1 MIKVFVADDH
11 AVVRQGL
18 KQIVADIDDIEV
30 VGEAGSGRET
40 LDLLSKQDCDI
51 VLLDITMPDKSGLD
65 VLKDLKKLRPELK
78 VLMLTMHPEE
88 QYAIRALRAGACGY
102 LTKESAPDE
111 LISAI
116 RKVATGSR
124 YISET
129 LALKLADQ
137 LVTPTEEP
145 LHQSLSDREFQIMLM
160 IALGAKVNEIANA
173 LFLAKTTISTYRHR
187 ILRKM
192 KMSSNAEI
200 ARYAI
205 ENRLLP

>member
-1 MIKVFVADDH
+1 MIRVFVADDH
-11 AVVRQGL
+11 AIVRQGL
-18 KQIVADIDDIEV
+18 KQIVADTDDIEV

-51 VLLDITMPDKSGLD
+51 VLLDITMPDKSGIEI
-65 VLKDLKKLRPELK
+65 LKDLKKLRPELK

-88 QYAIRALRAGACGY
+88 QYAIRALRAGAYGY

-111 LISAI
+111 LVSAI
-116 RKVATGSR
+116 RKVAFGSR
-124 YISET
+124 YISEA
-129 LALKLADQ
+129 LAVKLAD
-137 LVTPTEEP
+137 LLFRPAEEP
-145 LHQSLSDREFQIMLM
+145 FHQRLSDREFQIMLM
-160 IALGAKVNEIANA
+160 IASGKKLNEIANT
-173 LFLAKTTISTYRHR
+173 LVLAKTTTSTYRHR
-187 ILRKM
+187 VLQKM

>member
-11 AVVRQGL
+11 AIVRQGL

-40 LDLLSKQDCDI
+40 LDLLSTQDCDI
-51 VLLDITMPDKSGLD
+51 VLLDITMPDKSGIEI
-65 VLKDLKKLRPELK
+65 LKDLEKLRPELK

-102 LTKESAPDE
+102 LTKESVPAE
-111 LISAI
+111 LVSAI
-116 RKVATGSR
+116 RKVASGSR

-129 LALKLADQ
+129 LAIKLADL

-145 LHQSLSDREFQIMLM
+145 LHQRLSDREFQIMLM
-160 IALGAKVNEIANA
+160 IASGKKLNEIANT
-173 LFLAKTTISTYRHR
+173 LLLARTTISTYRHR

-192 KMSSNAEI
+192 KMSSSVEI

>member
-1 MIKVFVADDH
+1 MVKVFVADDH
-11 AVVRQGL
+11 AIVRQGL

-40 LDLLSKQDCDI
+40 LDLLSKQDCDV
-51 VLLDITMPDKSGLD
+51 VLLDISMPDKSGLD
-65 VLKDLKKLRPELK
+65 VLKDLKKLRPRLK

-88 QYAIRALRAGACGY
+88 QYAIRALRAGAYGY

-111 LISAI
+111 LVSAI
-116 RKVATGSR
+116 RKVASGSR

-129 LALKLADQ
+129 LAIKLADQ
-137 LVTPTEEP
+137 LVTPTEEL
-145 LHQSLSDREFQIMLM
+145 LHQGLSDREFQIMLM
-160 IALGAKVNEIANA
+160 IASGKKANEIADA
-173 LFLAKTTISTYRHR
+173 LLLAKTTISTYRHR

>member
-11 AVVRQGL
+11 AIVRRGL
-18 KQIVADIDDIEV
+18 KQIVADTGDIEV

-51 VLLDITMPDKSGLD
+51 VLLDITMPDKSGID
-65 VLKDLKKLRPELK
+65 VLKDLGKLRPRLK
-78 VLMLTMHPEE
+78 VLMLTIHPEE

-111 LISAI
+111 LVSAI
-116 RKVATGSR
+116 RKVASGSR

-129 LALKLADQ
+129 LAAKLADQ
-137 LVTPTEEP
+137 LIMPTEGP
-145 LHQSLSDREFQIMLM
+145 LHHKLSDREFQILLM
-160 IALGAKVNEIANA
+160 IASGKKLNEIANA
-173 LFLAKTTISTYRHR
+173 LLLAKTTISTYRHR
-187 ILRKM
+187 VLQKM
-192 KMSSNAEI
+192 KMSSNVEI

-205 ENRLLP
+205 EHRLLP

>member
-1 MIKVFVADDH
+1 
-11 AVVRQGL
+11 
-18 KQIVADIDDIEV
+18 

-65 VLKDLKKLRPELK
+65 VLKDLKNLRPRLK

-88 QYAIRALRAGACGY
+88 QYAIRALRAGAYGY

-116 RKVATGSR
+116 RKVASGSR
-124 YISET
+124 YIGET
-129 LALKLADQ
+129 LAIKLADQ
-137 LVTPTEEP
+137 LVTPAEEP
-145 LHQSLSDREFQIMLM
+145 LHQRLSDREFQIMLM
-160 IALGAKVNEIANA
+160 IASGKKLNEIANA
-173 LFLAKTTISTYRHR
+173 LLLAKTTISTYRHR

-192 KMSSNAEI
+192 KMSSSAEI